1 MNDAKYMRL
10 AIEEARKSIPD
21 VPVGAILLAPSGK
34 MVAKSSNRRLRDND
48 PSAHAELLVIRE
60 AAHDLR
66 DWRLD
71 GFTLYVTLEPCV
83 MCASAISDARI
94 SRVVFGAWD
103 QRLGAAGSKYD
114 ILRDSSHGG
123 RTEVIGGVLEQD
135 CALLLTRFFED
146 KRP

>member
-10 AIEEARKSIPD
+10 AIEEARNSLPD

-34 MVAKSSNRRLRDND
+34 MVAKNSNRRLRDND

-60 AAHDLR
+60 AAQDRR

-123 RTEVIGGVLEQD
+123 RTEVLGGVLERD
-135 CALLLTRFFED
+135 CALLLTRFFEV